1 MKLWN
6 SLRFKFKPFMILPM
20 AIAATMLTIVF
31 LVPSPINPAA
41 WTPPPGP
48 AWAGVLSPNE
58 ALLKA
63 GLLSQGKLHHPEDI
77 AFDTEGRLYTGCEDG
92 NIYRLTLDT
101 NGQLVSFET
110 FAKVGGYPLGLHF
123 DKAGYLIAAVKG
135 VGLLSLDP
143 SGNETVLTSEVDN
156 TPITY
161 ANDLDI
167 ASDGTIYFSDSSVK
181 FDRGWPYDILEAKPY
196 GRLLAY
202 DPNTMETRVIKD
214 GLFFA
219 NGVTLAPDE
228 SFILVGETPR
238 YRILRYWLKGAKSG
252 TWDYFAENL
261 PILVDNIVRDEN
273 GGYFVAGNRR
283 LAFIDTLQPKPFIKK
298 QVAKIPFNVLREIP
312 ALKRNRYGLI
322 LVLDQNGSIVQSLQ
336 DPTGRVYATSS
347 AHPYQGYLYIG
358 TLYGDDIARY
368 PLKP

>member
-1 MKLWN
+1 MKSSN
-6 SLRFKFKPFMILPM
+6 SFRFKFKPFMILPM
-20 AIAATMLTIVF
+20 AMLTIVF
-31 LVPSPINPAA
+31 LAPSPITPVA
-41 WTPPPGP
+41 WTPPPSP
-48 AWAGVLSPNE
+48 AWTGVLSSNE

-63 GLLSQGKLHHPEDI
+63 EFISQGKLYHPEDI
-77 AFDTEGRLYTGCEDG
+77 AFDTKGRLYTGGEDG
-92 NIYRLTLDT
+92 NIYRLTFDSSGKT
-101 NGQLVSFET
+101 SAFET
-110 FAKVGGYPLGLHF
+110 FAKIGGYPLGLHF
-123 DKAGYLIAAVKG
+123 DDAGNLIAAVKG
-135 VGLLSLDP
+135 VGLLSLDTN
-143 SGNETVLTSEVDN
+143 GIETVLANEVDG

-202 DPNTMETRVIKD
+202 NPNTMETSVIKD
-214 GLFFA
+214 GLYFA
-219 NGVTLAPDE
+219 NGVALAPDE
-228 SFILVGETPR
+228 SFLLVGETPR
-238 YRILRYWLKGAKSG
+238 YRIARYWLKGPKSG

-261 PILVDNIVRDEN
+261 PILVDNIVRNEN

-283 LAFIDTLQPKPFIKK
+283 LAFIDNLHPRPFIKK
-298 QVAKIPFNVLREIP
+298 QMAKIPFNVLKAIP

-322 LVLDQNGSIVQSLQ
+322 LVLDQNGDIVQSLQ

-347 AHPYQGYLYIG
+347 AHPYKGYLYLG